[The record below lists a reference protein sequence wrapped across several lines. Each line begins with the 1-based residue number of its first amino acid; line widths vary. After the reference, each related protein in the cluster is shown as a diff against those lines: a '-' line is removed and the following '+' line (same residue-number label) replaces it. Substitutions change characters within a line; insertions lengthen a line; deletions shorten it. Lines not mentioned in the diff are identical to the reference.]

1 MIEVLLV
8 FSINGGLEDIS
19 DRVFTSYEECSTF
32 VNTVANM
39 DVVNSDYGFKF
50 VASDGMLFEGQCI
63 EMREWFLKKG
73 DFKLNPRW

>member
-1 MIEVLLV
+1 MIEILLI

-19 DRVFTSYEECSTF
+19 DRIFNSYEECTNF

-50 VASDGMLFEGQCI
+50 IASDGALFEGQCVD
-63 EMREWFLKKG
+63 MREWFLKKG
-73 DFKLNPRW
+73 KLEI